1 MIITIDTS
9 KDSKDDIRKA
19 VAFLSSLHGSEVKPV
34 NIFEDSSKSS
44 EEKSEGVNAFANMFG
59 DSSSASPVEE
69 TQPESLVQPSASDLL
84 ESKSLDTKEE
94 KEESSKVLEY

>member
-9 KDSKDDIRKA
+9 KDSKEDIRKA

-34 NIFEDSSKSS
+34 NIFEDSSENT

-59 DSSSASPVEE
+59 DNASPVVQTEE
-69 TQPESLVQPSASDLL
+69 KSSVQPSASDLL
-84 ESKSLDTKEE
+84 DSEEE
-94 KEESSKVLEY
+94 KEESSKVMEY